1 MQRLAAF
8 GSILLF
14 AAVACG
20 PPPVSGGGGTRT
32 RSDAGAQPV
41 ADAGDAATR
50 DAGAQGTRDAGAPPA
65 DAGQA
70 PVDAG
75 QPPQAGACLEQGNGR
90 TTGSKMANLRL
101 QNCNGDWVELHDNC
115 GRTKVQVVMLVTE
128 WCPHCQPS
136 MTEFSGLSDRFEQD
150 WENIFVL
157 GELGRNVPA
166 TMSECGRV
174 ARAKGVDP
182 NLMVID
188 PGFARTLQGGW
199 VRPCTQ
205 NGSFGLPQINIMD
218 GESMTLRWESM
229 CDGRIGEVDPN
240 PILQELLSR

>member
-1 MQRLAAF
+1 M
-8 GSILLF
+8 
-14 AAVACG
+14 
-20 PPPVSGGGGTRT
+20 
-32 RSDAGAQPV
+32 
-41 ADAGDAATR
+41 
-50 DAGAQGTRDAGAPPA
+50 
-65 DAGQA
+65 
-70 PVDAG
+70 
-75 QPPQAGACLEQGNGR
+75 
-90 TTGSKMANLRL
+90 
-101 QNCNGDWVELHDNC
+101 
-115 GRTKVQVVMLVTE
+115 
-128 WCPHCQPS
+128 
-136 MTEFSGLSDRFEQD
+136 SDRFEQD

-157 GELGRNVPA
+157 GELGRNVLRRCPSA
-166 TMSECGRV
+166 V

-229 CDGRIGEVDPN
+229 CDGRVGEVDPN